1 MSEAAVHTREFLPR
15 TVARQKLKIEL
26 EKCWR
31 AHMRVDLQKQ
41 EKADSGERGRVP
53 HAPSTAFEITVGTGK
68 THGAAELAAE
78 YTSVPVLYL
87 VGTHKLGEE
96 FIEKFVALGGNPGDI
111 IAYHGRADKKE
122 MPWHCFRTKDGEALS
137 EMRRIQQPTLCREC
151 EHGLKTQYNIQCEF
165 DTNEAHEKK
174 IAIIEK
180 AAARGFNLDKT
191 KECSWIRHQQQAQRT
206 RIVVAHYASFS
217 SALSVHN
224 FGMRS
229 IARLVVV
236 DETAPLAESITLDA
250 THINDWLRQLPQTL
264 EMAERK
270 LNEAQESFN
279 SKVGTDLEK
288 SARTALNEAKR
299 LHRNCVDASNFLP
312 LMIDW
317 IAESAKQADVA
328 IYPPEGITKYMNTP
342 IETVQDSAAPWEWA
356 KIDSRNT
363 HESWDIPLRATS
375 AILWS
380 MRADSAY
387 AENGRIHCVAPTV
400 LGDAV
405 VQDRQQFVFLDA
417 TAPLFIRQIVE
428 VNKGTVVEV
437 NAEQSL
443 RLNVYADTGRAR
455 KKIATCPAAL
465 EKMYHDVAALRQLC
479 ANEICVGP
487 QDIGVLTFKLVADKI
502 GGEKAAA
509 GWWGAHE
516 RGTEM
521 FAGLDLLIFGD
532 HRTGRGERDLYEC
545 ERALAL
551 TAGASRAAW
560 PRGKWGGKQ
569 VCETRVDGTGG
580 KCASPLP
587 AQPELRVW
595 LIDRFRQM
603 YVQAIGRVRAVGS
616 NRPKTVWICAATAG
630 LIDWKREVGVEPD
643 WRASPLDLKHGRGR
657 GEGSQ
662 AANTMSAM
670 SAMHRLADAALR
682 VLRAGELPTR
692 SRCAPAGMSNSTFR
706 KQWPEAL
713 GLAMRH
719 VEPPL
724 LEDLAGRD
732 DARYAILRQSAADE
746 LDRRLGERMFSEERM
761 LADASEATRT
771 VETYK

>member
-1 MSEAAVHTREFLPR
+1 L
-15 TVARQKLKIEL
+15 
-26 EKCWR
+26 
-31 AHMRVDLQKQ
+31 
-41 EKADSGERGRVP
+41 
-53 HAPSTAFEITVGTGK
+53 
-68 THGAAELAAE
+68 
-78 YTSVPVLYL
+78 
-87 VGTHKLGEE
+87 
-96 FIEKFVALGGNPGDI
+96 
-111 IAYHGRADKKE
+111 
-122 MPWHCFRTKDGEALS
+122 LS
-137 EMRRIQQPTLCREC
+137 
-151 EHGLKTQYNIQCEF
+151 
-165 DTNEAHEKK
+165 
-174 IAIIEK
+174 
-180 AAARGFNLDKT
+180 KT

-250 THINDWLRQLPQTL
+250 THINDWLRQLPETL

-270 LNEAQESFN
+270 LNAAQERFDSA
-279 SKVGTDLEK
+279 VGTELEK
-288 SARTALNEAKR
+288 PRRAALNEAKR
-299 LHRNCVDASNFLP
+299 LHRNCVDASGFLP

-317 IAESAKQADVA
+317 IAESAKQADVTL
-328 IYPPEGITKYMNTP
+328 YPPESTKKYMNTP

-356 KIDSRNT
+356 RIDSRNT

-375 AILWS
+375 AIMWS

-417 TAPLFIRQIVE
+417 TAPLCIRQIVE

-455 KKIATCPAAL
+455 KKIASDPAAL
-465 EKMYHDVAALRQLC
+465 EKMYHDVSALRQLC

-487 QDIGVLTFKLVADKI
+487 QDIGVLTFKLVADKM

-560 PRGKWGGKQ
+560 PRGRWGGEK
-569 VCETRVDGTGG
+569 VCVARVDGTGG

-682 VLRAGELPTR
+682 VLLAGELPTR

-706 KQWPEAL
+706 KQWPDAL
-713 GLAMRH
+713 GIAMRH

-761 LADASEATRT
+761 LVDAGEATRT